1 MNCPNCKNPVSPNA
15 RFCGTCGQVVQS
27 AAAADPSMRPPP
39 SPIVPGVPGAAAV
52 AAGPAT
58 GASSAWTA
66 TQTALPGILQRIKNI
81 LVSPRIEWP
90 VIASE
95 PTSIQQLFI
104 GYVLPLAA
112 LVALLTFIR
121 MSLIGVSM
129 PFGGTLRMP
138 LVSSLE
144 SAVISCV
151 FGCLGVFIAG
161 LIINGLAPTFGGTR
175 DTRQALKVAAYSF
188 TPAYLSSVLALSPVM
203 PRLLQFVAGL
213 YGIYLLYLGLPVVMR
228 SAGERAVG
236 YTAAV
241 VICTILLGILFG
253 VMAGALGIF
262 GHASGLMGSNAGLM
276 GYDTAQSRLIAQQQ
290 GAAAVGNIIG
300 SALGT
305 DAQGKAGLTA
315 ALSNLAKAGEQ
326 SMAATSAA
334 NSAPINA
341 PLAPPASQSA
351 APATS
356 SAADSAPTLAAVG
369 GLASAL
375 GGALAGDHRVEVVDF
390 KSLTALLPPD
400 LPGMRRTDSR
410 GETQAAIGVK
420 TASATGTYQGDNGAA
435 MHIEITDL
443 SAVSGL
449 IGLAGALEQEST
461 SQSDTGFERNA
472 SIGGRSVHEKYDSRA
487 RHGELTVMLAKR
499 FQVEL
504 TGDGVDISTLEQ
516 ALGHMD
522 LGRLES
528 MKDQGGS
535 AK

>member
-27 AAAADPSMRPPP
+27 VAAPGEPMAPPP
-39 SPIVPGVPGAAAV
+39 SPRPAVPNGA
-52 AAGPAT
+52 
-58 GASSAWTA
+58 GASSAAAVSSAWSA

-81 LVSPRIEWP
+81 LVSPRTAWP

-95 PTSIQQLFI
+95 PTSIQQLFV

-112 LVALLTFIR
+112 LAALMTFIR
-121 MSLIGVSM
+121 MSLIGVNM

-144 SAVISCV
+144 SALISCV

-161 LIINGLAPTFGGTR
+161 LIINGLAPTFGATR

-241 VICTILLGILFG
+241 VICTILLGILLG
-253 VMAGALGIF
+253 VLAGALGIF

-290 GAAAVGNIIG
+290 GAAAVGSLIG

-334 NSAPINA
+334 NGAPINA
-341 PLAPPASQSA
+341 PLGLPASQSA
-351 APATS
+351 APPTNG
-356 SAADSAPTLAAVG
+356 AADSAPTLAAVG
-369 GLASAL
+369 GLATAL

-390 KSLTALLPPD
+390 KSLTALLPAD

-449 IGLAGALEQEST
+449 IGLAGALAQEST

-499 FQVEL
+499 YQVEL
-504 TGDGVDISTLEQ
+504 TGDGVEISTLEQ
-516 ALGHMD
+516 ALGRID

-535 AK
+535 PK